1 MELIRVSWI
10 FSTHNACLNVHRG
23 ETNQQSASEAPTYRS
38 PTYRSSDLPEP
49 RPTGAGLISRY
60 LLFCLASFSLHH
72 FQLSKTVKVRLSLRT
87 ISSCQRS
94 DSPGNRDPV
103 DG

>member
-38 PTYRSSDLPEP
+38 PDLPEP
-49 RPTGAGLISRY
+49 RPTGAPTYRSRSDLTVLTILSGI
-60 LLFCLASFSLHH
+60 LLLAPFPAFKNGQSASVTQDHQ
-72 FQLSKTVKVRLSLRT
+72 QLSAF
-87 ISSCQRS
+87 
-94 DSPGNRDPV
+94 
-103 DG
+103 